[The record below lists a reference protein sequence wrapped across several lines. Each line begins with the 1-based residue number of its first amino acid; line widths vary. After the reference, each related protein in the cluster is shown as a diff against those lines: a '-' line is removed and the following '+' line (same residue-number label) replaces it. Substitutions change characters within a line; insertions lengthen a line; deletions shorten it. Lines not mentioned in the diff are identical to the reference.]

1 MVRAEHFSM
10 TIKSAF
16 AAGLAFALSATPLM
30 AGAKDETMAEW
41 LPAKPNWLNDWREKV
56 ADKGLS
62 FSATYII
69 DNIGNVSGGMRQGA
83 IHLGRFDL
91 GVDADLEKL
100 AGWTGAKLHTN
111 MYAIYGQGLSRNYI
125 GNLAT
130 VSETEA
136 LPDTR
141 LYEANIEQ
149 TLLNG
154 ALAIKFGQQAADVE
168 FFDSETDDLFINGTF
183 GWPAIKSTNLPAG
196 GPSPP
201 IAALGVRV
209 KAKLSEDITAF
220 AAVFNGN
227 AANPGEGDPQL
238 RDNHGLAFR
247 LQDAP
252 WVIGQVRW
260 DYDLGFGGRTL
271 PGNITPGGW
280 HHFGTFD
287 DQRFTVAGS
296 SLADPSGSG
305 IAAKLR
311 GDYGVFATIEQT
323 LYRPASV
330 TEKGVSASLPGV
342 TAFARIA
349 YTPPDRNLIDLYADG
364 GIGVS
369 GLVPGRPSDRFGVGI
384 AYMHISRAA
393 QSLDRDTQF
402 FTGLPTPVRSN
413 ETVLEVIYEAHIK
426 PGWLMAPYFQY
437 VFRPSG
443 GAANPLD
450 PTGLA
455 PLRDAAIFGLTTTLK
470 Y

>member
-1 MVRAEHFSM
+1 MA
-10 TIKSAF
+10 IKSSL
-16 AAGLAFALSATPLM
+16 AAGFALALSATPLM
-30 AGAKDETMAEW
+30 AGSKDETMAEW
-41 LPAKPNWLNDWREKV
+41 LPAKPNWFNDWREKL
-56 ADKGLS
+56 ANKGFS
-62 FSATYII
+62 FSATYIL

-100 AGWTGAKLHTN
+100 SGWTGAKLHAN
-111 MYAIYGQGLSRNYI
+111 MYESHGRGLSRDYV

-154 ALAIKFGQQAADVE
+154 ALAVKFGQQAADVE
-168 FFDSETDDLFINGTF
+168 FFDSETDDLFINSTF
-183 GWPAIKSTNLPAG
+183 GWPAIKATNLPAG

-227 AANPGEGDPQL
+227 AAKPGAGDPQL

-247 LQDAP
+247 LTDAP

-271 PGNITPGGW
+271 PGNINPGGW
-280 HHFGTFD
+280 DPFGTFD
-287 DQRFTVAGS
+287 DQRFTATGS

-311 GDYGVFATIEQT
+311 GDYGLFATIEQT

-330 TEKGVSASLPGV
+330 TAKGVSASLPRAP
-342 TAFARIA
+342 AFARIA
-349 YTPPDRNLIDLYADG
+349 YTPPHPNLIHLYADG

-369 GLVPGRPSDRFGVGI
+369 GLVPGRPGDRFGVGI

-393 QSLDRDTQF
+393 QSLDRDTHF
-402 FTGLPTPVRSN
+402 FTSLPTPVRSN
-413 ETVLEVIYEAHIK
+413 DTVLEVIYAAHSK
-426 PGWLMAPYFQY
+426 PGLLMAPFFQY
-437 VFRPSG
+437 IFRPSG